1 MSEIEKDSE
10 EQTVLEQCVIDA
22 ENGKKIVSDDSRSDV
37 VDQVMKKIEKEIEG
51 EISSEQGQVIL
62 DFDGPVS
69 AEKQQKVIES
79 QNIMIKELKN
89 QITHLTQEIMMQTKE
104 NDQLKK
110 SMKQLKQSDKGTY
123 LDQTQK
129 ENDLEKRCSA
139 LQAENEALKK
149 ENDEFQSEIGE
160 VLVFARRKAKRTVEE
175 AKMEAERVIRSTD
188 IRIEAIQDKA
198 REVLFEVEETKVN
211 VTHLFDDLQ
220 RQLHQLSDK
229 KIMIDDMEYQ
239 RVEN

>member
-160 VLVFARRKAKRTVEE
+160 VLVFARRKTKRTVEE

-239 RVEN
+239 RLEN